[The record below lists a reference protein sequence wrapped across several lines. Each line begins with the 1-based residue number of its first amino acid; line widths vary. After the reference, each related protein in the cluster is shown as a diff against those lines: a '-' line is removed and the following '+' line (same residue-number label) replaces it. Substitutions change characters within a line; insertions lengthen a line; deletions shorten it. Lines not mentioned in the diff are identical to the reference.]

1 MQEPSPAPLVQ
12 AFLSSAVNLNIKL
25 LVQNL
30 HGSMPEMESRGLGY
44 TECLSERTGC
54 TAADLYLEFQ
64 LFVHGQPLGLP
75 ERTCNMPGSR
85 LRWNE
90 WITFRA
96 KYCDLSADASEA
108 PHAHAF
114 EVVTHERTYHLAAAS
129 KDDLQGW
136 LSALNKSDAS
146 EDDGTLLGR
155 FQSMLT
161 SKRL

>member
-1 MQEPSPAPLVQ
+1 MLEDAARTWSNGGAIELF
-12 AFLSSAVNLNIKL
+12 AD
-25 LVQNL
+25 
-30 HGSMPEMESRGLGY
+30 
-44 TECLSERTGC
+44 TEVR
-54 TAADLYLEFQ
+54 
-64 LFVHGQPLGLP
+64 P
-75 ERTCNMPGSR
+75 
-85 LRWNE
+85 
-90 WITFRA
+90 
-96 KYCDLSADASEA
+96 CDLSSDASEA